1 MKTRKTDRT
10 GNGPGKGKAS
20 ISSTVTTEVLE
31 ALEYLAHRSG
41 LSRGG
46 YVNAAVTAA
55 VLAGNIFP
63 RHTAAVTLP
72 AETAKK
78 VRQSVTRT
86 TRGRSQR

>member
-1 MKTRKTDRT
+1 MKKPETT
-10 GNGPGKGKAS
+10 GHGPGRGKHS
-20 ISSTVTTEVLE
+20 ISSTVTLEVLE

-78 VRQSVTRT
+78 VRKSVTRT
-86 TRGRSQR
+86 TRGRSRS